1 MAIEQR
7 TSNGGGHGGPAVAPV
22 DNVIEV
28 RNLTKH
34 FPTGGLVS
42 KQVVHALEDVSFS
55 IPRGEVVALVGESG
69 SGKSTTARLL
79 ARLMPPSSGEIIYDG
94 KDILK
99 TEPRAASLDYRGD
112 VQMVFQDP
120 FGSLN
125 PVHPV
130 RYHLERPL
138 KIHKKARGRGE
149 IRDRIHELL
158 DTVGLQPAAEVAAR
172 YPYQLSGGQRQRVAF
187 ARALAVEPKVMLAD
201 EPVSMLDVSIRIGI
215 LNLIERLK
223 VDRGISFLYITHDIA
238 SARYIAD
245 QTNVMY
251 AGRMVEGADS
261 RELID
266 EPAHPYTK
274 LLLSAVPNPHAG
286 LRTQEE
292 PARGE
297 IPSLIDPPPGC
308 PFEPRCPY
316 AMDICRQEM
325 PGISRL
331 NARHWVRCHL
341 YPLGDAAQGVGS
353 QLGTAATTSNHHT
366 VPNGLHH
373 GESAVR

>member
-1 MAIEQR
+1 MAIDLK
-7 TSNGGGHGGPAVAPV
+7 APTGATTRINSGV
-22 DNVIEV
+22 DNVLDV

-34 FPTGGLVS
+34 FQVGGFIGS
-42 KQVVHALEDVSFS
+42 KVVHALEDVSFT

-79 ARLMPPSSGEIIYDG
+79 ARLMPPTSGEIYYDG

-99 TEPRAASLDYRGD
+99 SEPNSASLSFRSD

-125 PVHPV
+125 PVHPI
-130 RYHLERPL
+130 RYQLERPL
-138 KIHKKARGRGE
+138 KIHKKTRGRRQTRE
-149 IRDRIHELL
+149 RIHELL
-158 DTVGLQPAAEVAAR
+158 DTVGLQPAAEVAAKF
-172 YPYQLSGGQRQRVAF
+172 PYQLSGGQRQRVAF

-215 LNLIERLK
+215 LNLIDRLRQ
-223 VDRGISFLYITHDIA
+223 DQGISFLYITHDIA

-245 QTNVMY
+245 KTNVMY
-251 AGRMVEGADS
+251 AGRMVEGAES
-261 RELID
+261 TELISQ
-266 EPAHPYTK
+266 PAHPYTK

-286 LRTQEE
+286 LRTQEA
-292 PARGE
+292 PSRGE

-316 AMDICRQEM
+316 AMDVCRQQM
-325 PGISRL
+325 PGISWL
-331 NARHWVRCHL
+331 NQQHWVRCHL
-341 YPLGDAAQGVGS
+341 YPEGDEALGASSQILGS
-353 QLGTAATTSNHHT
+353 GNPVPARGTSPGTA
-366 VPNGLHH
+366 
-373 GESAVR
+373 

>member
-1 MAIEQR
+1 MGIEQQR
-7 TSNGGGHGGPAVAPV
+7 LNGAGHTSTALALV

-28 RNLTKH
+28 RNLTKQ

-55 IPRGEVVALVGESG
+55 IPRGEVVAVVGESG
-69 SGKSTTARLL
+69 SGKSTTARLI
-79 ARLMPPSSGEIIYDG
+79 ARLMPPTSGEIIYDG
-94 KDILK
+94 NDILK
-99 TEPRAASLDYRGD
+99 TEPGAASLAYRSD

-125 PVHPV
+125 PAHPV

-138 KIHKKARGRGE
+138 KIHKKARGRGG

-223 VDRGISFLYITHDIA
+223 EDRGISFLYITHDIA

-251 AGRMVEGADS
+251 AGRMVEGAES

-308 PFEPRCPY
+308 PFNPRCPY

-325 PGISRL
+325 PGVSHL

-341 YPLGDAAQGVGS
+341 YPVGDEAIGVRS
-353 QLGTAATTSNHHT
+353 RLDTAPTHSPGQNGEQ
-366 VPNGLHH
+366 GLH
-373 GESAVR
+373 GTESAVR